1 MGETGTSDPGGKLP
15 RVSAA
20 AALLAALAGLAGSV
34 QAAVMGRL
42 GSRVGTLEAL
52 AFASALQA
60 LLTAALVLG
69 IRGGFGGYGA
79 AARQPVWLW
88 AGGVMGALIVFT
100 VTFATPRIGTAAT
113 IGILVAGQLAM
124 GVAIDRFGLF
134 GLEQIAISWPRAVGV
149 VLLGVGAALSLHR

>member
-1 MGETGTSDPGGKLP
+1 MRTA
-15 RVSAA
+15 VSAL

-42 GSRVGTLEAL
+42 GGRIGTLEAL

-60 LLTAALVLG
+60 LLTGALVVAL
-69 IRGGFGGYGA
+69 RPGFGGYTEA
-79 AARQPVWLW
+79 VKQPVWLW
-88 AGGVMGALIVFT
+88 AGGVMGAVIVFT

-124 GVAIDRFGLF
+124 GVLIDRFGLF
-134 GLEQIAISWPRAVGV
+134 GFEQIPLSWPRTLGI

>member
-1 MGETGTSDPGGKLP
+1 M
-15 RVSAA
+15 SAL

-42 GSRVGTLEAL
+42 GSRVGVLEAL
-52 AFASALQA
+52 AFSSALQA
-60 LLTAALVLG
+60 LLTGLLVLAF
-69 IRGGFGGYGA
+69 RHSFSGYGA
-79 AARQPVWLW
+79 AARQPLWLW
-88 AGGVMGALIVFT
+88 AGGVMGAVIVFT

-134 GLEQIAISWPRAVGV
+134 GFDEIAIAWPRAVGI
-149 VLLGVGAALSLHR
+149 VLLGVGAALSLYR